1 MPRFFD
7 QMPISAS
14 FFLSSIFKLLFN
26 HYSTP
31 SMNDML
37 IWILFHQSINRRTV
51 QATVFTEWKF
61 NYIKAHKLINKNP

>member
-1 MPRFFD
+1 
-7 QMPISAS
+7 
-14 FFLSSIFKLLFN
+14 
-26 HYSTP
+26 
-31 SMNDML
+31 MNDML